1 MQYRWVGKCGW
12 GCLVTLSLFACAPA
26 GRVGEAR
33 GGAEPAADGGSE
45 DNEDAQTLPADDA
58 GSLDGNSPELVL
70 PTPAEPEDESAD
82 PDGDGLSS
90 DYERAHGSDPT
101 RADSDEDGASDLT
114 EAVAGTDARDAKS
127 SPAAEGNFYFLSPY
141 SEDPAP
147 QRETLQFS
155 TALRS
160 ADLFILVDTTG
171 SMQPVLSVLQER
183 LTSTVVPEAT
193 ALIADLHIGVGSFED
208 VPLSPYGS
216 EGDAILSITQ
226 TPTTAAVSVQAGVN
240 ALALGSG
247 GDGPEGGMIALHA
260 LATGQGFGTYLPNAP
275 ACKASG
281 IGYACFRPDA
291 VPIVLLISDA
301 EFHNGPNGENPYIGF
316 EPGLPVYADTL
327 AALRAIHARVISI
340 QMRAHPAPII
350 VKPADP
356 TVPVAPGPEPT
367 FPADPISA
375 QMRALSRDTG
385 AVTSDGAPL
394 FFEIDNMASTLD
406 ARVVDA
412 VRAVAERVP
421 IEVSTVLR
429 DDPQDDVDATQLVER
444 IEVHRGVGTSVGG
457 RACRTDLRSRD
468 RDDDGTHDTFTTVEP
483 GMPVC
488 FDVKPRKNGI
498 VMPRAK
504 PAVFRA
510 FIDVV
515 TNGTTVLDTRE
526 VHFLV
531 PAASPVLE

>member
-12 GCLVTLSLFACAPA
+12 GCLVSLSLLGCGSV
-26 GRVGEAR
+26 GRIGEGR
-33 GGAEPAADGGSE
+33 HTPELAADGGSE
-45 DNEDAQTLPADDA
+45 DATAAPTPDA
-58 GSLDGNSPELVL
+58 GSSGNSPELVL
-70 PTPAEPEDESAD
+70 PTPTEPDDPAAD
-82 PDGDGLSS
+82 PDGDGLSNEF
-90 DYERAHGSDPT
+90 ERTHGSDPE
-101 RADSDEDGASDLT
+101 RADTDGDGVTDLIET
-114 EAVAGTDARDAKS
+114 VAGTDAREAES
-127 SPAAEGNFYFLSPY
+127 SPAAQGDFYFLSPY
-141 SEDPAP
+141 AEDPAP

-155 TALRS
+155 TSLHS

-183 LTSTVVPEAT
+183 LTSTIVPKAAE
-193 ALIADLHIGVGSFED
+193 LIADIHIGVGSFED
-208 VPLSPYGS
+208 VPLAPYGS
-216 EGDAILSITQ
+216 EGDAVLTITQ
-226 TPTTAAVSVQAGVN
+226 TPSTAAASVQAGVN

-260 LATGQGFGTYLPNAP
+260 LATGRGFGAYLPNAP
-275 ACKASG
+275 ACAAGG

-301 EFHNGPNGENPYIGF
+301 EFHNGPSGENPYVGI
-316 EPGLPVYADTL
+316 EPTLPAYADTL

-340 QMRAHPAPII
+340 QMRAYANAVPIM
-350 VKPADP
+350 PADP
-356 TVPVAPGPEPT
+356 TAPVAPEPAV
-367 FPADPISA
+367 PSDPISM

-385 AVTSDGAPL
+385 AVTSDGEPL
-394 FFEIDNMASTLD
+394 FFEIDNTASTLD

-412 VRAVAERVP
+412 VRAVAQRVP

-429 DDPQDDVDATQLVER
+429 DDLKDDVDATQLVER
-444 IEVHRGVGTSVGG
+444 IEVHRGASTSVGG
-457 RACRTDLRSRD
+457 RACRTDLSSRD
-468 RDDDGTHDTFTTVEP
+468 RDHDGSDDTFTAVEP

-488 FDVKPRKNGI
+488 FDVRPRKNQL
-498 VMPRAK
+498 VTPRAK

-515 TNGTTVLDTRE
+515 TNGKTVLDTRE

>member
-12 GCLVTLSLFACAPA
+12 GCLVSLSLLGCAST
-26 GRVGEAR
+26 GRIGDAR
-33 GGAEPAADGGSE
+33 RALDLAADGGI
-45 DNEDAQTLPADDA
+45 EDAAMPLPPADA
-58 GSLDGNSPELVL
+58 GAWEGNGNGPQLVL
-70 PTPAEPEDESAD
+70 PTPTELKDQAAD

-90 DYERAHGSDPT
+90 DYERAHGSDPQ
-101 RADSDEDGASDLT
+101 RADTDGDGVSDLT
-114 EAVAGTDARDAKS
+114 EAVAGTNARDAKS
-127 SPAAEGNFYFLSPY
+127 SPAAQGDFYFLSPY

-155 TALRS
+155 TSLHS

-171 SMQPVLSVLQER
+171 SMMPVLSALQQR
-183 LTSTVVPEAT
+183 LTSTIVPKAAE
-193 ALIADLHIGVGSFED
+193 LISDLHIGVGSFED
-208 VPLSPYGS
+208 VPLAPYGS
-216 EGDAILSITQ
+216 EGDAILAITQ
-226 TPTTAAVSVQAGVN
+226 TPTTAADSVQAGVN

-260 LATGQGFGTYLPNAP
+260 LATGRGFGTYLPNAP
-275 ACKASG
+275 ACAAGS
-281 IGYACFRPDA
+281 IGYACFRPDT

-301 EFHNGPNGENPYIGF
+301 EFHNGPSGENPYINI
-316 EPGLPVYADTL
+316 EPKLPVYADTL

-340 QMRAHPAPII
+340 QMRAFVGVAP
-350 VKPADP
+350 VAPDP
-356 TVPVAPGPEPT
+356 TVPV
-367 FPADPISA
+367 DPIST

-385 AVTSDGAPL
+385 AVTSDGAAL
-394 FFEIDNMASTLD
+394 FFEIDNTASSLD

-412 VRAVAERVP
+412 VRAIAQRVP

-429 DDPQDDVDATQLVER
+429 DDPSDDVDATKLVER
-444 IEVHRGVGTSVGG
+444 IEVHRGAGTGVGG
-457 RACRTDLRSRD
+457 RACRTDLSSRD
-468 RDDDGTHDTFTTVEP
+468 RNEDGIGDTFTAVEP

-488 FDVKPRKNGI
+488 FDVKPRKNLL
-498 VMPRAK
+498 VMPGAK

-531 PAASPVLE
+531 PAATPVLE